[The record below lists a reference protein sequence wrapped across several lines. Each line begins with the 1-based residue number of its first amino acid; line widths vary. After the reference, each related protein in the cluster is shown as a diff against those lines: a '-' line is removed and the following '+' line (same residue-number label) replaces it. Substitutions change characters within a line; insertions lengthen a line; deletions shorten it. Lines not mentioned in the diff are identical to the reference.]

1 MEEAVD
7 LSLQSQEDII
17 RLPQR
22 IISLVAI
29 WVQHKPLGAVGAL
42 ICIVMIVL
50 ALGADV
56 VAPYGINETS
66 RADQLAPPSA
76 SHWFG
81 ADHFGR
87 DVFSRVVHGARI
99 SMIVG
104 FGGTALAMGLATL
117 VGIISAYFRGWVD
130 MVIQRLVDAWMSFPG
145 IVVALTMV
153 ALIGTGV
160 VNLILVIGLL
170 FGFRESRVIR
180 SQVLSI
186 ADRGY
191 MEAANALGASPLRMM
206 LRHILPNTF
215 VPVIILATL
224 QLPAVI
230 LIEAGLS
237 FLGFGIAPPTPS
249 WGAMLTGEAR
259 QYMLDAPWLVL
270 APGIFLSLTVFGWNM
285 FGDALRDLLD
295 PAMSGSIARREH

>member
-1 MEEAVD
+1 MSHPMGSTK
-7 LSLQSQEDII
+7 L
-17 RLPQR
+17 
-22 IISLVAI
+22 LVPTSWPRQAPAI
-29 WVQHKPLGAVGAL
+29 G
-42 ICIVMIVL
+42 L
-50 ALGADV
+50 AQT
-56 VAPYGINETS
+56 I
-66 RADQLAPPSA
+66 LAE
-76 SHWFG
+76 
-81 ADHFGR
+81 